1 MLGSAPVCC
10 GVCLIGKSQQD
21 DSNMQSIRTLPKW
34 VRVYVWKHT
43 SLLSGVYVAP
53 RDATAK
59 TTTGT
64 RTDMGQA
71 IRERQPLS

>member
-1 MLGSAPVCC
+1 
-10 GVCLIGKSQQD
+10 
-21 DSNMQSIRTLPKW
+21 MQSIRTLPKW

-59 TTTGT
+59 TTMGT
-64 RTDMGQA
+64 RTDKGQD
-71 IRERQPLS
+71 IRERQTLS